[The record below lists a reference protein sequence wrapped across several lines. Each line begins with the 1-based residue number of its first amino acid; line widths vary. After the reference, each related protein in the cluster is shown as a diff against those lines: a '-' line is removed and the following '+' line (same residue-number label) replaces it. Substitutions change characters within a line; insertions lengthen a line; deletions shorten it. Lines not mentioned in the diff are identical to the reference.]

1 MNSTSE
7 KLQQIKEQGFHLDLD
22 NVLKAAFENYKK
34 IALFIGLL
42 IFILILLFTIFIGSI
57 ATIAFSINDI
67 TMFMTNYDIY
77 ENSDLAKIF
86 NFIVK
91 VSGMAII
98 APLTAGILKT
108 IHNAQQN
115 NPLKIK
121 TVFSYYRS
129 IYFKDLFISALIIA
143 IVTNTIDPLL
153 SILNDNEDNM
163 SFLVLISIG
172 LTIFNALAGTLTLFT
187 IPLIIFGKLNAIEA
201 IKGSFTIIFKKFWLI
216 LLLVIIAAFCS
227 ILLGLMAFCIGLFF
241 TLPFFYSVQ
250 YIMYRDIM
258 GIESEEDS
266 YYC

>member
-1 MNSTSE
+1 MNSTLE

-42 IFILILLFTIFIGSI
+42 LFILILLFTVFIGSI
-57 ATIAFSINDI
+57 ATIAFSISDI

-77 ENSDLAKIF
+77 ENSNLALIF

-115 NPLKIK
+115 NPSKIK

-129 IYFKDLFISALIIA
+129 VYFKDLFVSALIIA
-143 IVTNTIDPLL
+143 VVTNTIDPLL

-163 SFLVLISIG
+163 SLLVSLG

-227 ILLGLMAFCIGLFF
+227 ILLGLMAFCIGIFF
-241 TLPFFYSVQ
+241 SLPFFYSVQ

-258 GIESEEDS
+258 GIESEVEDS
-266 YYC
+266 YNC